1 MTKQRLV
8 SCDGP
13 HHGPC
18 PNRMARLAIELR
30 NNGALGAIVGGRRR
44 DFRLR
49 HLVELGRGDEII
61 GCAAPDGGA
70 CPHGAAGLD
79 SEHVFRLDGL
89 RPAKSCHRPAVA
101 PTGSRLFSV
110 QTWEGLEAALRLSPT
125 EVRVA
130 QYVMDD
136 LPERTIARRLHVE
149 PSTVHTHLKRI
160 YSKLGVS
167 SRVGLIMRIFEV
179 VKDR

>member
-1 MTKQRLV
+1 M
-8 SCDGP
+8 
-13 HHGPC
+13 
-18 PNRMARLAIELR
+18 
-30 NNGALGAIVGGRRR
+30 
-44 DFRLR
+44 
-49 HLVELGRGDEII
+49 
-61 GCAAPDGGA
+61 
-70 CPHGAAGLD
+70 
-79 SEHVFRLDGL
+79 
-89 RPAKSCHRPAVA
+89 
-101 PTGSRLFSV
+101 
-110 QTWEGLEAALRLSPT
+110 
-125 EVRVA
+125 A